1 MFHKCYLQEVAR
13 GNGIVDVKKKVEMF
27 AWIIWQGVVVYDKSE
42 RGQRGIQV
50 SNHKDASLLL
60 LKRGT
65 LWRIN

>member
-1 MFHKCYLQEVAR
+1 MLHKCYFQEAAR
-13 GNGIVDVKKKVEMF
+13 GNGVVDMKMNDGMV

-65 LWRIN
+65 LWRTN